1 MLRTIAPKILH
12 LVPVL
17 FVVSLGTFL
26 LLELVPG
33 DPAIAFLGEEATPA
47 EIEIVHL
54 QLGLDKPLVD
64 RYFIWLGDAV
74 TGDLGTSL
82 MFPQSTV
89 TDLVQQAMPLTLQLA
104 VMALTV
110 SLLLAIPLAMWT
122 AYREGTTVDRVS
134 GAGAAVIISL
144 PPFLAALI
152 LIYFFVFNPTLPKHL
167 LLVAGLVGILAL
179 LVKSVQAGGKEL
191 RPERARRL
199 VGALLLLLFTLW
211 ALNKWP
217 TWPRIGFSRLTSG
230 NGFGENLRH
239 TFLPVFVLAM
249 TEVAIFS
256 RLLRTDLIATLS
268 EDFILSARAK
278 GIPIWRILMQD
289 ALRPSSFSLITLAG
303 VGLGRLIG
311 GTVIIETI
319 FGIQGMGRMVAGN
332 ITTNDFPI
340 VQGGVLVIATVYVLL
355 NLFVDVAYSYLDPRI
370 RRGSN

>member
-47 EIEIVHL
+47 EVEIVQL
-54 QLGLDKPLVD
+54 QLGLDKPLVE

-104 VMALTV
+104 VMALTM

-167 LLVAGLVGILAL
+167 LLIVGLVGTLAL

-199 VGALLLLLFTLW
+199 VGAFLLLLFTLW

-239 TFLPVFVLAM
+239 TFLPVFVLGM

-278 GIPIWRILMQD
+278 GIPTWRILMQD

>member
-47 EIEIVHL
+47 EVEIVQL
-54 QLGLDKPLVD
+54 QLGLDKPLVE
-64 RYFIWLGDAV
+64 RYFVWLGDAV

-104 VMALTV
+104 VMALTM

-167 LLVAGLVGILAL
+167 LFVVGLVGTLAL

-199 VGALLLLLFTLW
+199 VGAILLLLFTLW

-239 TFLPVFVLAM
+239 IFLPVFVLGM

-278 GIPIWRILMQD
+278 GIPTWRILMQD